1 MITEVRDEACT
12 LWASG
17 WFAFRLKASKFFS
30 GLDFNFQVPTEGE
43 AEESD
48 FNDEADLMVLANA
61 PSFVPLSGEPE
72 VETPAVAGSPT
83 SMAGT
88 SPSDVHVAQS
98 PDLDV

>member
-1 MITEVRDEACT
+1 MWT
-12 LWASG
+12 SG
-17 WFAFRLKASKFFS
+17 WLAFFLKASKFFS

-43 AEESD
+43 AEESY

-72 VETPAVAGSPT
+72 FETPAEASSPT

-88 SPSDVHVAQS
+88 SPFDVHVAQS